1 MAPALGPWLRE
12 TVRLPGL
19 AVEVLIPKLIAKQ
32 VCEVRH
38 LKTLREAGGLEAL
51 FLDRPAE
58 MQAVSAALDQ
68 LYPPV
73 PPVSAADAPPEPQE
87 PSQPLQS
94 ARTVAAPATTSWRP
108 PPADAPAV
116 YTAVAGSDG
125 SQAPTP
131 PSPQPMGVPGG
142 KGKGSP
148 SPAPR
153 GPSTALSPASVA
165 SGVQPPGDSLRTPG
179 LPPPAPVGGHT
190 PSPPGL
196 PAPPGP
202 PGPPGPPL
210 GVADHAA
217 AAMAQAG
224 AAAAAASAAA
234 SAAMVQ
240 SPALRPAPPP
250 VPPVAAPRLPPARPP
265 PFPPAI
271 DPIQVRAAAAAADA
285 RREGGFPPQ
294 PPARRESGPP
304 QPRPALPES
313 SQQQPTRS
321 PTEPLCGFVPYQ
333 LSAEMYANI
342 YRNPAAFGYPEVAS
356 GTVARPKFGYIF
368 VETRTASGRRPKL
381 LDGLDWIP
389 SSATNAKHKLLRDGK
404 TELVRQYCTRR
415 TKSDSA
421 KAAATAWGH
430 YVREVVDDIKAEH
443 PGKTSYEIK
452 AITGDR
458 WRALPENDPIKV
470 RAKAAA
476 AEQNRFHRQRLARA
490 DPAQLDVESAVL
502 ADSQLS
508 ARPFRGSLPAPSPCE
523 TWPAAALSLYVH
535 GCMLSH
541 LRLHTLSHTA
551 ACSLTYGCRPSCSSG
566 MRCGCSRWCEAP
578 ARRRSRPSCTSRLRR
593 AF

>member
-1 MAPALGPWLRE
+1 MAQKSLGSWLRE

-19 AVEVLIPKLIAKQ
+19 ALEVLIPKLMAEKIL
-32 VCEVRH
+32 EVRQ

-51 FLDRPAE
+51 FLDRPGE

-87 PSQPLQS
+87 PSQSPQA
-94 ARTVAAPATTSWRP
+94 ARTVAVPATTSWRP

-116 YTAVAGSDG
+116 FMAVAGSDG

-131 PSPQPMGVPGG
+131 PSPQSMGVPGG

-153 GPSTALSPASVA
+153 GPSTTQVKA
-165 SGVQPPGDSLRTPG
+165 
-179 LPPPAPVGGHT
+179 
-190 PSPPGL
+190 
-196 PAPPGP
+196 
-202 PGPPGPPL
+202 

-224 AAAAAASAAA
+224 AAAAAAATA

-250 VPPVAAPRLPPARPP
+250 VPSAAPSPAAAPRLPPARPP

-304 QPRPALPES
+304 PQPRPALPES
-313 SQQQPTRS
+313 PPQQPTRS

-368 VETRTASGRRPKL
+368 VEIRTASGRRPKL

-404 TELVRQYCTRR
+404 TELVRQYSRLR
-415 TKSDSA
+415 TKPDAA

-430 YVREVVDDIKAEH
+430 FVREVVDSVKAEN

-470 RAKAAA
+470 RSKAAA
-476 AEQNRFHRQRLARA
+476 AEQNRFHRRRLARA

-508 ARPFRGSLPAPSPCE
+508 ARPSRGSLPAPSCD
-523 TWPAAALSLYVH
+523 TWPAAALSLYAH

-541 LRLHTLSHTA
+541 IRLHALSHTV

-578 ARRRSRPSCTSRLRR
+578 ARQRSRPSCTSRRLPPR